1 MDSTQ
6 ILSPSD
12 TLIYV
17 EVWPK
22 KQQLWLDTLLSMS
35 VSTDM
40 SMNPVWNLGENS
52 VAGHTLGNL
61 IVAGSL
67 VFPKTSGATF
77 EHVLAKARRGFPL
90 SEDRLSKIKP
100 VNDLRVVQEHELAS
114 GALFDIYTISM
125 SELEDPS
132 NGVPMT
138 VFSDVRI
145 MQSDEQSQSGNT
157 ISAVAY
163 KYMARNMF
171 HRSTMGN
178 EISYESSGSTS
189 SYLERRIKAIM
200 G

>member
-1 MDSTQ
+1 
-6 ILSPSD
+6 
-12 TLIYV
+12 
-17 EVWPK
+17 
-22 KQQLWLDTLLSMS
+22 
-35 VSTDM
+35 
-40 SMNPVWNLGENS
+40 
-52 VAGHTLGNL
+52 
-61 IVAGSL
+61 
-67 VFPKTSGATF
+67 
-77 EHVLAKARRGFPL
+77 
-90 SEDRLSKIKP
+90 
-100 VNDLRVVQEHELAS
+100 
-114 GALFDIYTISM
+114 
-125 SELEDPS
+125 
-132 NGVPMT
+132 MT